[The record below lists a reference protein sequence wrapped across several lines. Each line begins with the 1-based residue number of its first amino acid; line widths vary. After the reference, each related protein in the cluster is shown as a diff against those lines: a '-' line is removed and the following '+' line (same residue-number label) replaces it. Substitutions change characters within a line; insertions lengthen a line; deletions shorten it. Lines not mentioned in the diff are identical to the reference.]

1 MTAKQ
6 KEIEIVRQ
14 IDIHMDIV
22 VLVYV
27 YTYLDRS
34 IHLFIS
40 DESNFD
46 IEIKI
51 LLMDLY
57 MFFLVPVD

>member
-1 MTAKQ
+1 MYYL
-6 KEIEIVRQ
+6 ELYSYH
-14 IDIHMDIV
+14 DS
-22 VLVYV
+22 LCWFV

-46 IEIKI
+46 RKIKI
-51 LLMDLY
+51 LLTDLY